1 VSTERPLK
9 FLFDEVLFFG
19 RNLDEYVQMFD
30 LDIEALHG
38 LEILDCP
45 GGPSTFAL
53 DAPKYGFRVTACDP
67 VYGGNAAEL
76 EALTLRQIEDV
87 DRVQSQVLH
96 LFDEPQ
102 GVAERKALRLV
113 SLKKFID
120 DFRRF
125 EKEGRKEERYREEG
139 LPCLPFAYRQF
150 DRVLSGNFLFLYAG
164 VGSGGMLTDSRFDF
178 NFHLN
183 SILELVRVSKND
195 VRIYP
200 LNGPNG
206 SYHPYLQ
213 PILEALK
220 ERGLV
225 ANVVPV
231 PYRDVKGAHHM
242 LQVCAPAE

>member
-1 VSTERPLK
+1 MSTENELK

-19 RNLDEYVQMFD
+19 RNLDEYVKMFD
-30 LDIEALHG
+30 LDLEALHG
-38 LEILDCP
+38 REILDCP
-45 GGPSTFAL
+45 GGPSPFAFS
-53 DAPKYGFRVTACDP
+53 AQKYGFRVTACDP
-67 VYGGNAAEL
+67 MYGGSADEL

-87 DRVQSQVLH
+87 DRVQSQVVH

-113 SLKKFID
+113 SLKEFIN
-120 DFRRF
+120 DFRRL
-125 EKEGRKEERYREEG
+125 EKEGGKEERYREG
-139 LPCLPFAYRQF
+139 SLPRLPFANRQF
-150 DRVLSGNFLFLYAG
+150 DHTLSGNFLFLYAG
-164 VGSGGMLTDSRFDF
+164 EDSGGMLTDSRFDF

-195 VRIYP
+195 ARIYP

-213 PILEALK
+213 PILEALE

-225 ANVVPV
+225 ANMVPV

-242 LQVCAPAE
+242 LQVRARTE